1 MEKGA
6 QRAVSKRHEGYGRV
20 ERGGAGDLIG
30 AEGEG
35 IISEIHHLSLHLIQ
49 YKFTIKSNWIWP
61 VVKFSR
67 EIEISDDQYANEPW
81 ISLSL

>member
-1 MEKGA
+1 VEKGA

-49 YKFTIKSNWIWP
+49 YKFTIKSNWI
-61 VVKFSR
+61 R